1 MSEPAAHSQV
11 ETSTPKELVREPLVL
26 NNRPLGWITNQVA
39 GIVEGDMPKWWNIA
53 FGVSF
58 LLMLMSF
65 GYIGYLITTGVGV
78 WGLNHPVAWGWAI
91 VNFVFGSVLVMRERS
106 FRRFF
111 FCSVRNGELR
121 LTAPQRR

>member
-53 FGVSF
+53 F
-58 LLMLMSF
+58 
-65 GYIGYLITTGVGV
+65 
-78 WGLNHPVAWGWAI
+78 
-91 VNFVFGSVLVMRERS
+91 
-106 FRRFF
+106 
-111 FCSVRNGELR
+111 
-121 LTAPQRR
+121 

>member
-78 WGLNHPVAWGWAI
+78 WGLNHPVAWGWACLLYTSPSPRDR
-91 VNFVFGSVLVMRERS
+91 G
-106 FRRFF
+106 
-111 FCSVRNGELR
+111 
-121 LTAPQRR
+121 